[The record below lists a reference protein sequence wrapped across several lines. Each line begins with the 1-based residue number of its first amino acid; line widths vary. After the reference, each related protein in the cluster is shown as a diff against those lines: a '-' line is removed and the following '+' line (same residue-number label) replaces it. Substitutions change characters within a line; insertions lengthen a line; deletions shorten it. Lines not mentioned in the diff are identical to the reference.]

1 MKSCT
6 KILVLGSSGLLGS
19 TIYHSLKKIHTMK
32 VSHNGIK
39 RRKYD
44 LTKITNIKSLL
55 TSNKFD
61 IIINCAAYTNIDYIE
76 KNKLVTN
83 KININLLRNIFFLK
97 KKYNLRFNLIH
108 FSTDQ
113 MYNFRN
119 IYHDEKSKI
128 KCLNYYTTQKI
139 KSEKICLKNKS
150 LIFRTNF
157 FGKKNKSTSN
167 LTDWL
172 FKSFTQQN
180 KKFYLFDDIYFSPIY
195 VKSLADIIC
204 KIIKKKKYKLTGVF
218 NLGSKNGMS
227 KKEFASIFAKKL
239 KIYDKKKFLT
249 SKSNAFFKVKRTKFM
264 MMNVNKFEKF
274 FLIKT
279 KFLKSEIYKST
290 KEYLN

>member
-1 MKSCT
+1 MKSRT

-19 TIYHSLKKIHTMK
+19 TIYYSLKKIRTMN
-32 VSHNGIK
+32 VSHNGVR

-44 LTKITNIKSLL
+44 LAKISNIKRLL
-55 TSNKFD
+55 IPNEFD
-61 IIINCAAYTNIDYIE
+61 VIINCAAYTNIDYIE
-76 KNKLVTN
+76 KNKLGTN
-83 KININLLRNIFFLK
+83 KINVNLLKNIFFLK
-97 KKYNLRFNLIH
+97 KKYSLKFNLIH

-113 MYNFRN
+113 MYNFKN
-119 IYHDEKSKI
+119 IYHNEKSKA
-128 KCLNYYTTQKI
+128 KCLNYYTRQKI

-172 FKSFTQQN
+172 FKSFTRQN

-195 VKSLADIIC
+195 VKTLAYMIGE
-204 KIIKKKKYKLTGVF
+204 IIKKKKHMLTGVF
-218 NLGSKNGMS
+218 NLGSKDGMN
-227 KKEFASIFAKKL
+227 KKKFASIFAKKL

-249 SKSNAFFKVKRTKFM
+249 SKSDAFFKVKRTKFM

-274 FLIKT
+274 FLIKS
-279 KFLKSEIYKST
+279 KFLKSEIHKST